1 MIVWLP
7 DHLIG
12 QACLKEISVK
22 SGAAFQIEKKCSLS
36 EKQAVC
42 QAFTCSRLPDDRIES
57 PKGKNKKEDKNK

>member
-22 SGAAFQIEKKCSLS
+22 SGAAFQIEKN
-36 EKQAVC
+36 AVY
-42 QAFTCSRLPDDRIES
+42 QKNRPFVRLLPAAGSRMI
-57 PKGKNKKEDKNK
+57 G